1 MACQSQTL
9 TSSASTHFGG
19 FLVYQALGYQ
29 LGFKSPI
36 GLLPFALNSIQMANM
51 RGQFRLFSP
60 GIFLMLVSV
69 GYCLTGWTGLHQ
81 KSIIGTLILS
91 NFLMVSPYELL
102 HAVTQCTIHHS
113 CSISAVE
120 HIDYSEFTEI
130 RQLSLAVFGL
140 GLLGVGTV
148 VACMAKIRAGI
159 YLLNVLLVLTAL
171 AALWNMLTTLH
182 AGGGAGGS
190 LFWFSALPVFWT
202 ACYWVAGNKFLANR
216 QQPDREREASSSA

>member
-1 MACQSQTL
+1 
-9 TSSASTHFGG
+9 
-19 FLVYQALGYQ
+19 
-29 LGFKSPI
+29 
-36 GLLPFALNSIQMANM
+36 
-51 RGQFRLFSP
+51 
-60 GIFLMLVSV
+60 MLVSV

-81 KSIIGTLILS
+81 KSIIGTFILS

-130 RQLSLAVFGL
+130 RQLSLVVFGL

-171 AALWNMLTTLH
+171 AALWNVLTTLH
-182 AGGGAGGS
+182 AGAGLGVLCFGSQHCQFFLDRVLLGG
-190 LFWFSALPVFWT
+190 W
-202 ACYWVAGNKFLANR
+202 R
-216 QQPDREREASSSA
+216 QIPCEASAARPRT